1 MLLVMLI
8 SIMLSD
14 IKLTLVMLS
23 VVAPLP
29 TGSHTLTLKF
39 NFFQYEFPNPEWQ
52 NVSKDAKDLI
62 RCQYYRSVVLPET
75 YPRVEHLGPLF

>member
-1 MLLVMLI
+1 MLLVVMLK

-29 TGSHTLTLKF
+29 TGSHTLTLNF

-62 RCQYYRSVVLPET
+62 RCQYYKAVVLPET
-75 YPRVEHLGPLF
+75 YLRVEQLGHF